1 MDIRQIK
8 LKGFMS
14 YQQEAVFDFSE
25 QSIWVLSG
33 VNGSGKSTVF
43 DAISYVL
50 YGTTSRNV
58 NKDELINYQADG
70 FLVELDFRLKGRN
83 YQAKRTVS
91 RKGVSSFQIFDL
103 DMNQAVADTSS
114 QSGFNQWRQD
124 NIGLNFDAF
133 SAAVLLAQ
141 GQTDQLLSK
150 RPAERHQLLT
160 QIFDLST
167 YAKLHQKANQKELE
181 LTNQLAGINN
191 QLERLQPVEA
201 SEIERLAANVETGQQ
216 QLEQLRGKEQS
227 LLSVTVHAENRQR
240 LRQEKIGLEKKI
252 GQQIQLLAEADQQ
265 QLLAQAERQTELAS
279 LVPKVSRLLE
289 NQQTRIRIQQ
299 QFTLLK
305 AEQEKLTQ
313 SIKTGEQRL
322 ETLEKQLAANPDYTV
337 ERTACETRLKQA
349 QEMLHQLTG
358 QVDRAN
364 CLACG
369 QPLTA
374 EHLATEQQK
383 RQADLDQHQAEHQRL
398 TGLSKIAQQNR
409 RNFQTEIDSVK
420 KQSKTLSNRLAQM
433 VDRRGQYLGQSQ
445 GIETQIDQLQQEIP
459 TDYHQSTQQQL
470 QLWQQELAGLSDVKS
485 RLEQLQAAHQ
495 QKQRLDDDLQRIRGE
510 LDRIPAEGRR
520 DLSELKQE
528 IGQIQRRIAQQQQQ
542 INQQQQ
548 ELNRTEQQ
556 QLQYQDLEQQ
566 RQQLASQASI
576 YKTLAYQLG
585 RDRLQ
590 RHLLQKVEYEIVTK
604 ANQHLDKMSSGQ
616 LSLELE
622 KEEQTTEGESTT
634 SQKALDL
641 EVYNRAISPDNS
653 FSVGTLSGSQR
664 FRISVALALAIG
676 EYTAKQSFSLET
688 LIIDEGFGSLDTR
701 GREEMTE
708 ELRRLGQ
715 ELNRVILV
723 SHQEEV
729 SNAFNHRYHINLEDG
744 NSTVSR
750 QF

>member
-1 MDIRQIK
+1 M
-8 LKGFMS
+8 
-14 YQQEAVFDFSE
+14 
-25 QSIWVLSG
+25 
-33 VNGSGKSTVF
+33 
-43 DAISYVL
+43 
-50 YGTTSRNV
+50 
-58 NKDELINYQADG
+58 
-70 FLVELDFRLKGRN
+70 
-83 YQAKRTVS
+83 
-91 RKGVSSFQIFDL
+91 
-103 DMNQAVADTSS
+103 
-114 QSGFNQWRQD
+114 
-124 NIGLNFDAF
+124 
-133 SAAVLLAQ
+133 
-141 GQTDQLLSK
+141 
-150 RPAERHQLLT
+150 
-160 QIFDLST
+160 
-167 YAKLHQKANQKELE
+167 
-181 LTNQLAGINN
+181 
-191 QLERLQPVEA
+191 
-201 SEIERLAANVETGQQ
+201 
-216 QLEQLRGKEQS
+216 
-227 LLSVTVHAENRQR
+227 
-240 LRQEKIGLEKKI
+240 
-252 GQQIQLLAEADQQ
+252 
-265 QLLAQAERQTELAS
+265 
-279 LVPKVSRLLE
+279 
-289 NQQTRIRIQQ
+289 
-299 QFTLLK
+299 
-305 AEQEKLTQ
+305 
-313 SIKTGEQRL
+313 
-322 ETLEKQLAANPDYTV
+322 
-337 ERTACETRLKQA
+337 
-349 QEMLHQLTG
+349 
-358 QVDRAN
+358 
-364 CLACG
+364 
-369 QPLTA
+369 
-374 EHLATEQQK
+374 
-383 RQADLDQHQAEHQRL
+383 
-398 TGLSKIAQQNR
+398 
-409 RNFQTEIDSVK
+409 
-420 KQSKTLSNRLAQM
+420 
-433 VDRRGQYLGQSQ
+433 
-445 GIETQIDQLQQEIP
+445 
-459 TDYHQSTQQQL
+459 
-470 QLWQQELAGLSDVKS
+470 
-485 RLEQLQAAHQ
+485 
-495 QKQRLDDDLQRIRGE
+495 QRIRGE

-528 IGQIQRRIAQQQQQ
+528 IGQIQRRITQQQQQ